1 MKKTITLLTI
11 FCISILL
18 LSCNKKIMDENKE
31 YENEE
36 IIEKETNEENNFIL
50 DGTYTFTA
58 NKLMEL
64 MDYNES
70 FNLVLENE
78 LIILKDINERAIY
91 QSKEIKVKA
100 FEELV
105 LSFNLRDLNSGS
117 ITFMVSIGKE
127 DQFSEFYVM
136 GSWLNGKYRSM
147 SGQNDDFA
155 KVNID
160 TLVNKNINND
170 LIKLRIVINPGKETK
185 LKNITI
191 TTKKNNI
198 NLSYDENDLINKV
211 LEVPKIAQLSV
222 PNIGNLIC
230 SPTSITMVLN
240 YYQND
245 FDVKDVANDVLDSV
259 ANIYGNWT
267 FNTSYAGSIEGLI
280 GYVEYINDFKDVIN
294 YIKNDIPVVFSIT
307 TNAISDLE
315 GSIMSYPQG
324 HLIVLIGFEEI
335 NGKWYG
341 VFNDPAEYEDI
352 KVERK
357 YSMDQILEAWKLYSY
372 IIKKG

>member
-357 YSMDQILEAWKLYSY
+357 YSMD
-372 IIKKG
+372 